1 MTASIEVNNFDAKEY
16 FNEILVDK
24 YGSAIVERSL
34 AICKNRDCFME
45 EKQIVK
51 ELTRPGL
58 LDEDGARQLLCELSC
73 LLILT

>member
-1 MTASIEVNNFDAKEY
+1 M
-16 FNEILVDK
+16 
-24 YGSAIVERSL
+24 ERSL